1 MTPDD
6 IDSIDARIREVCEQD
21 DALRAERKA
30 AQRCAGAPPMRENG
44 ADGVLHREQ
53 ENNALQTTPVAYTP
67 TEEPSGGFF
76 VNREALV
83 ETLGEIISDLRAEI
97 EQAFAPLQEE
107 IIALRT
113 EMRGRVK
120 GLIELR
126 GAFHI
131 RGPYHEDQ
139 RYQALD
145 VVTVDDRWY
154 AARSDRPG
162 PCPGPNWEPGPAGCQ
177 GAKGLRGSRGPRGEQ
192 GAAGTDAPKFMSWD
206 IDRANYRA
214 VAKMSDGSEMTL
226 DLYPMFERFVAETG
240 E

>member
-1 MTPDD
+1 M
-6 IDSIDARIREVCEQD
+6 
-21 DALRAERKA
+21 
-30 AQRCAGAPPMRENG
+30 
-44 ADGVLHREQ
+44 
-53 ENNALQTTPVAYTP
+53 
-67 TEEPSGGFF
+67 
-76 VNREALV
+76 
-83 ETLGEIISDLRAEI
+83 GEIISDLRAEI

-192 GAAGTDAPKFMSWD
+192 GAAGKDAPKFMSWD